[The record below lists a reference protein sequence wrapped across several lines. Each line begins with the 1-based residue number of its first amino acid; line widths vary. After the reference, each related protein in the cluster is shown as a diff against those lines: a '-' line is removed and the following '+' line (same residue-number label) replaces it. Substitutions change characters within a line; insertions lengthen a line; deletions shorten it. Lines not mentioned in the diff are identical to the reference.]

1 MLQVVQT
8 LVIKIKLTRY
18 PMKVIKTKLILISL
32 LSFLSIFTFVIPQTF
47 ATSFQNSQ
55 LIARLTLDPNLKPQN
70 SPGVII
76 GQETLKKEGSETAL
90 INYTLQVLAGALIN
104 LAAPIAIIIIAIS
117 GLYAVIS
124 HGNQSL
130 IEKAKKT
137 LQWAVIGL
145 VIIIFS
151 WVIIRTVLTIIIDA
165 NSNQEISEQTQ
176 ITEPETP
183 SSKPTTKETPGG
195 SEGASDGSDVS

>member
-1 MLQVVQT
+1 M
-8 LVIKIKLTRY
+8 KILKL
-18 PMKVIKTKLILISL
+18 KLLLISL
-32 LSFLSIFTFVIPQTF
+32 LSFLSIFSLVIPQTY
-47 ATSFQNSQ
+47 ASSFQNSQ
-55 LIARLTLDPNLKPQN
+55 LIARLTLDPALKPQN

-76 GQETLKKEGSETAL
+76 GEETLKKEGSETAL

-117 GLYAVIS
+117 GLYAVVS
-124 HGNQSL
+124 HGDQAL

-151 WVIIRTVLTIIIDA
+151 WVIIRTVLTVIIDA
-165 NSNQEISEQTQ
+165 NSNQETSTTEQS
-176 ITEPETP
+176 TENTPPDSPETK
-183 SSKPTTKETPGG
+183 SNDKGKTTSG
-195 SEGASDGSDVS
+195 SDGSDIIQPPQS